1 MRILNKTLNN
11 KKIHLAIIII
21 FILITFAFPA
31 IITACRQK
39 APEIETFSIQ
49 RGDIIESVSATG
61 SVDSAEIKN
70 YGVKESAE
78 IIEILKKSE
87 TFKKGEILIKIDNS
101 KTNLLLSQ
109 AEQNLILAQQAI
121 DIAKINYQQ
130 ALDANHVAIQLAES
144 SNNLAEQ
151 STMNAYKALE
161 DANILGE
168 ASINAAYTAIED
180 ANSLAQASIEAAYN
194 ALEDANEYLEKV
206 KASPFATDTMI
217 AQAEVNVGTAEGSY
231 EQAKESA
238 GSQIN
243 SAEGAYEQAKETSRS
258 QSDSAE
264 GAYEQALI
272 NQSITY
278 WNNINSTQTAQT
290 QIKIMKKSI
299 GQAETQ
305 LEISR
310 INYDITNLDMD
321 DYQIYAPF
329 DGIVL
334 NANFSIGETAS
345 PGVAAITVISNE
357 FIIKADINETDV
369 TKLKIDQEVEI
380 TLDAYPEMNFKGTI
394 SEISPISKNIAEIIT
409 FEITIK
415 PDDAMKEYLKY
426 GLSANLTIIISKI
439 ENVLYAPIQAVY
451 EENGKNYVDVLTE
464 EGDIIKVEV
473 VTGKYN
479 YDYIEIKSGL

>member
-1 MRILNKTLNN
+1 
-11 KKIHLAIIII
+11 
-21 FILITFAFPA
+21 
-31 IITACRQK
+31 
-39 APEIETFSIQ
+39 
-49 RGDIIESVSATG
+49 
-61 SVDSAEIKN
+61 
-70 YGVKESAE
+70 
-78 IIEILKKSE
+78 
-87 TFKKGEILIKIDNS
+87 
-101 KTNLLLSQ
+101 
-109 AEQNLILAQQAI
+109 
-121 DIAKINYQQ
+121 
-130 ALDANHVAIQLAES
+130 
-144 SNNLAEQ
+144 
-151 STMNAYKALE
+151 
-161 DANILGE
+161 
-168 ASINAAYTAIED
+168 
-180 ANSLAQASIEAAYN
+180 
-194 ALEDANEYLEKV
+194 
-206 KASPFATDTMI
+206 
-217 AQAEVNVGTAEGSY
+217 
-231 EQAKESA
+231 
-238 GSQIN
+238 
-243 SAEGAYEQAKETSRS
+243 
-258 QSDSAE
+258 
-264 GAYEQALI
+264 
-272 NQSITY
+272 
-278 WNNINSTQTAQT
+278 
-290 QIKIMKKSI
+290 MKKSI

-310 INYDITNLDMD
+310 INYDITKLDID
-321 DYQIYAPF
+321 DYEIYAPF

-357 FIIKADINETDV
+357 FIIKADINETDI

-479 YDYIEIKSGL
+479 YDYIEIKSGLSEGDIIVTSRLEDLLPESQSNSSGGMIKIRM